1 MTANMENCRMA
12 KVMAKEGRVTTLL
25 SISTKG
31 EDIVESKRRWKEVFL
46 QSTGGKECLLVVAR
60 GGADFFQYLIHQ
72 VRILSN
78 MLSTRSEFCQD
89 LIKQVNQKK
98 IKTEGCETF
107 FPLRCGRV
115 RNVETP

>member
-12 KVMAKEGRVTTLL
+12 KVMAKEGRVTSLL

-72 VRILSN
+72 VRILSKCYPLGQN
-78 MLSTRSEFCQD
+78 FCQD
-89 LIKQVNQKK
+89 LIKQVNLKKELRQKV
-98 IKTEGCETF
+98 
-107 FPLRCGRV
+107 V
-115 RNVETP
+115 RHFSLSGVGE

>member
-12 KVMAKEGRVTTLL
+12 KVMAKEGRVTSLL

-72 VRILSN
+72 VRIFSN
-78 MLSTRSEFCQD
+78 MLSTRSEFLPRSHQANKFKK
-89 LIKQVNQKK
+89 LRQKV
-98 IKTEGCETF
+98 
-107 FPLRCGRV
+107 V
-115 RNVETP
+115 RYFALSGVGE

>member
-12 KVMAKEGRVTTLL
+12 KVMAKEGRVTSLL

-72 VRILSN
+72 VRIVSN
-78 MLSTRSEFCQD
+78 MQYPPGQNFAKISSSKS
-89 LIKQVNQKK
+89 IKKK
-98 IKTEGCETF
+98 
-107 FPLRCGRV
+107 
-115 RNVETP
+115 N